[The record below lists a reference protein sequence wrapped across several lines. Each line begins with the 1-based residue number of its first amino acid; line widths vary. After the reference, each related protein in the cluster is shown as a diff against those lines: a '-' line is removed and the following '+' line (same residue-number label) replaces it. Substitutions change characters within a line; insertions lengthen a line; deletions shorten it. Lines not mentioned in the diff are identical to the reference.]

1 MPSLPVL
8 LKLLA
13 PVFFVIAGMHLVFG
27 LDAESMLGA
36 QVSTE
41 TATDP
46 TLNSQNRFYGVAF
59 ALYGVILY
67 MSALDLPRYEPILKA
82 SMFVFFAAGVSR
94 LVSWTLEGQPS
105 VPVALLAGVEL
116 IAPWVLLFWISR
128 SKVSA

>member
-1 MPSLPVL
+1 MASLPFV

-13 PVFFVIAGMHLVFG
+13 PLFFIIAGMHLVFG

-41 TATDP
+41 TAIDP

-67 MSALDLPRYEPILKA
+67 MSALDLRRYEPILKA
-82 SMFVFFAAGVSR
+82 SMFVFFAAAR
-94 LVSWTLEGQPS
+94 TERNIWEPT
-105 VPVALLAGVEL
+105 
-116 IAPWVLLFWISR
+116 APCRCFRPGRR
-128 SKVSA
+128 SAT